1 MTTIYLNMNVLK
13 CGASNPGFQCAC
25 ACMCVNMFYMYL
37 RASLYTHTHI
47 YFFLKKN
54 PWKLVLQMW
63 KLLRARVFNNV
74 PHCKNKHIK
83 CEEFPNAIAVC
94 PSSCISTVLCL
105 SVVLAWKE
113 SVTSHCWETQL
124 IISIVT
130 GFASGLGSPLL
141 LASLSLPLLP
151 WWPGSV
157 LRNAVGVTGPGIDSL
172 CPPTAVPLQW
182 LSSTSCG
189 SAGGVELF
197 GSRFSSFWKFSFLR
211 KHQITYLCAEYMVV
225 IFFHIINRS

>member
-1 MTTIYLNMNVLK
+1 MQRIPK
-13 CGASNPGFQCAC
+13 CNSCLPIFLY
-25 ACMCVNMFYMYL
+25 FY
-37 RASLYTHTHI
+37 
-47 YFFLKKN
+47 
-54 PWKLVLQMW
+54 
-63 KLLRARVFNNV
+63 
-74 PHCKNKHIK
+74 
-83 CEEFPNAIAVC
+83 
-94 PSSCISTVLCL
+94 
-105 SVVLAWKE
+105 SVVSKCCAGLKRVCDK
-113 SVTSHCWETQL
+113 SLCWETQL